1 MRTAA
6 LVTLLA
12 LGCPA
17 HADDWDLTA
26 EDKIAHMSV
35 SYGITLTVAV
45 VARHYEM
52 ERWKAVLLGA
62 ATALAIGTSKELF
75 HDDHFTWSEETA
87 NVIGTASAVGI
98 VLAFRL

>member
-1 MRTAA
+1 MTV
-6 LVTLLA
+6 LVLT
-12 LGCPA
+12 CPA
-17 HADDWDLTA
+17 HAEADDWDLTA
-26 EDKIAHMSV
+26 PDKVAHVSV
-35 SYGITLTVAV
+35 SYGITLTLAV
-45 VARHYEM
+45 VARHYEV